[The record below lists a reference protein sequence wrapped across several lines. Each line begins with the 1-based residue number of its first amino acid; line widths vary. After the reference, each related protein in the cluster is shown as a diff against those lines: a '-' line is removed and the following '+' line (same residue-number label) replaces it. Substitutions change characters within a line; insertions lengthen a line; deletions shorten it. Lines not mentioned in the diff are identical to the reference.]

1 MNWNHLPMDGGLFR
15 QHPVL
20 LERFFYIFQE
30 RAKVEEQERAR
41 ERNKHKVPTKMAG
54 RRFR

>member
-1 MNWNHLPMDGGLFR
+1 MDGGLFR